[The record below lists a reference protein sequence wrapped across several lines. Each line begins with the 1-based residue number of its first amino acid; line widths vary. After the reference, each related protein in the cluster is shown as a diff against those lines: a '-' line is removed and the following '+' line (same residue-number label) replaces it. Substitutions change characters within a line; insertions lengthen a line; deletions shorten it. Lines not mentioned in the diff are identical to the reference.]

1 MRLEKVMEKTA
12 TQQRAFSNPIAIG
25 FVLFL
30 VATSVTM
37 AQYKIPTIMTDIM
50 AMFSIDAGTASWLM
64 SIFTFVGIIVAIPTG
79 FLIKRLGPK
88 AVILTAVVLNV
99 IAGVIGAFVTS
110 VWPLLATRALEG
122 VALVFVVASAPLVIQ
137 ACVDPGKNGTAM
149 GIYMLGGM
157 LGATFGGILTPTL
170 YYSVGYMGLWI
181 GYAIITAVAGVIFAL
196 YVKIPA
202 MPAPP
207 ADAAEPQA
215 ASGDWKVFFKPNTW
229 MFYIPFAIF
238 QMVLL
243 TILAYAPQALQ
254 QQGMSPTLSGV
265 VSTLPMLLAIISSI
279 AFGAISDRMGR
290 CKPLCIIGMLVLG
303 PCCFIMLNMY
313 GPIMWVALVVMGLLA
328 MGTPTVFVAA
338 YPTVLGKPE
347 LMSIGMG
354 VLLLVQ
360 SLGQFL
366 GTAVSAALLGPA
378 IDQWMLCGGVACVL
392 APARLGGVFVYASSS
407 SRGSN
412 RSLGAT

>member
-88 AVILTAVVLNV
+88 AVILTAVVLTV

-181 GYAIITAVAGVIFAL
+181 GYAVITAVAGVIFAL

-392 APARLGGVFVYASSS
+392 ALIGTASIAICKF
-407 SRGSN
+407 R
-412 RSLGAT
+412 